1 MANIHAYLQKAY
13 LDWVFGAA
21 PTQPAKRYAALTY
34 TAPALAASTL
44 TAAAGTEHSTALGY
58 ARQSILMSPAASPA
72 GSASNTVAMTFG
84 PFSSNCSIQG
94 LLITDSESIFAGTVL
109 WFGTLLTA
117 RTVLANDTLV
127 VAQGQLLVTIA

>member
-21 PTQPAKRYAALTY
+21 PTQPGFRYAGLTY

-44 TAAAGTEHSTALGY
+44 TAATGTEHHTGLGY
-58 ARQSILMSPAASPA
+58 ARQTVQMSPAASPA
-72 GSASNTVAMTFG
+72 GSVSNTNAMTFG
-84 PFSSNCSIQG
+84 PFSSSNAIQG
-94 LLITDSESIFAGTVL
+94 MIVTDTFSIYGGNIL

-117 RTVLANDTLV
+117 RTVLPNDTLV
-127 VAQGQLLVTIA
+127 VAAGQLLVTIA